1 MPTLEEI
8 SDAAAKQH
16 EQCVRECIE
25 MDYAFKVG
33 KLDEWVNRKYQQ
45 LMGEAHGGQP
55 VNDGGTNPG
64 A

>member
-8 SDAAAKQH
+8 SDAAAQKH

-33 KLDEWVNRKYQQ
+33 KLDEWVERKYQQ
-45 LMGEAHGGQP
+45 LMSEADGGQP
-55 VNDGGTNPG
+55 TNNSGTDP
-64 A
+64 AA